1 MQACANNSAE
11 NTNASIIDLKF
22 HRADV
27 IFSAMSMG
35 PGPTRE
41 SQGRTLLRLRRQ
53 LLTTTLVS
61 AGTTWVVLGVATLA
75 RGTDEGTIVVAVGI
89 VTVAIGIMAR
99 HVGRKTRPATLVGA
113 SQQ

>member
-1 MQACANNSAE
+1 M
-11 NTNASIIDLKF
+11 
-22 HRADV
+22 
-27 IFSAMSMG
+27 IFSAVSMG
-35 PGPTRE
+35 RSLTRE

-61 AGTTWVVLGVATLA
+61 AGTTWLVLGVATLA

-99 HVGRKTRPATLVGA
+99 HVGRKAQPATLASA